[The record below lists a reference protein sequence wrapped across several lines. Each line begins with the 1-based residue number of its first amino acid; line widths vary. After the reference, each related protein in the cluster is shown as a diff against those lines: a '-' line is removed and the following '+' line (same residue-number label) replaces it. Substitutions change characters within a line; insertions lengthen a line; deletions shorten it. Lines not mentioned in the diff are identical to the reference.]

1 MPTRDRLARKTK
13 QGATA
18 IVHFS
23 CQISIIKQ
31 MFTNN
36 AASYV
41 QKIKLNLEAIE
52 TS

>member
-1 MPTRDRLARKTK
+1 
-13 QGATA
+13 
-18 IVHFS
+18 
-23 CQISIIKQ
+23 

-52 TS
+52 TSWLKLCSLYYILCIAELFAFRI